1 MPTKRRITQRSF
13 KLSPWMSFDDA
24 KRNLK
29 QLVMELSERGG
40 DVTLG
45 KSPDRPSFLIY
56 AYDEAGEPGDNLRE
70 AHRTT
75 VAEFVKKPTSW
86 QTILRYEGS
95 CLVLEAGGVPRAVI
109 KSHPSWKS
117 APVEYARDRLLQ
129 RRPGDLS
136 AGDFCEARPGSEAS
150 ETCKLTWQQLST
162 RRNGVPL
169 RNAGLCWGSNGRGGR
184 HVSRERQAGGDRPD
198 PGGVH
203 KPTLTWL
210 ATPGVGKALSNS
222 RPLHHQAS
230 VHRIGVGGR
239 PIELTERSK
248 RRPHILLDR
257 LNNRRVHDDRRIA
270 VRVAFDSPNETIKRG
285 RRIPVQ

>member
-1 MPTKRRITQRSF
+1 MSIEVTPEPTAPEQRMPTKRRITQRSF

-56 AYDEAGEPGDNLRE
+56 AYDEAGERGDNLRE

-129 RRPGDLS
+129 RRPGDLLREIS
-136 AGDFCEARPGSEAS
+136 A
-150 ETCKLTWQQLST
+150 KLDQVLK
-162 RRNGVPL
+162 L
-169 RNAGLCWGSNGRGGR
+169 L
-184 HVSRERQAGGDRPD
+184 
-198 PGGVH
+198 
-203 KPTLTWL
+203 
-210 ATPGVGKALSNS
+210 
-222 RPLHHQAS
+222 
-230 VHRIGVGGR
+230 
-239 PIELTERSK
+239 K
-248 RRPHILLDR
+248 RA
-257 LNNRRVHDDRRIA
+257 N
-270 VRVAFDSPNETIKRG
+270 
-285 RRIPVQ
+285 